1 MFLIQICI
9 YKILSKIWTVM
20 HEILFPVVFAL
31 LRVLFLVEI
40 CAVLFI
46 ILAVW
51 GYCFLKII
59 SFGKLPTSKFSNILL
74 SVKQYLKEHSIIYLF
89 SKDKNGKPNIDDT
102 ETTTEIKSTDKDR
115 EKPIDD
121 TAALGLS
128 ILGCVSI
135 IGIILLYEFVPK
147 LLHTIV

>member
-1 MFLIQICI
+1 MFLILICI
-9 YKILSKIWTVM
+9 YKILLRIWTVM
-20 HEILFPVVFAL
+20 HEILFPVIFAL
-31 LRVLFLVEI
+31 IRVLFLVEI
-40 CAVLFI
+40 CAVLFV

-59 SFGKLPTSKFSNILL
+59 SFGKLPTSKFSNILI

-89 SKDKNGKPNIDDT
+89 SKDKTGKPNVDDK
-102 ETTTEIKSTDKDR
+102 ETKTEIKSVDDR
-115 EKPIDD
+115 NENPIDD

-135 IGIILLYEFVPK
+135 IGIILLCEFIPK
-147 LLHTIV
+147 L